1 MVTSEEFF
9 PNWPLR
15 DRILELMKS
24 TEEFGGPQSVDD
36 LCKNLGISN
45 GSSRS
50 VLVKLH
56 KAGDVERIGKG
67 IYRLKKDERGFV
79 KDKPHLQ

>member
-1 MVTSEEFF
+1 MDEIRGS
-9 PNWPLR
+9 LR
-15 DRILELMKS
+15 ERVMHLMQEK
-24 TEEFGGPQSVDD
+24 GPQSVND

-56 KAGDVERIGKG
+56 KAGKIERISKG
-67 IYRLKKDERGFV
+67 TYKLIQG
-79 KDKPHLQ
+79 